1 MTKHNDRDTKNGSQR
16 GSSCSRRRRSSRGA
30 ATSWR
35 GGGRSCRGF
44 GSTRSIDSRPTRGA
58 PRWQTSSEGARSSSS
73 TTSCSGPTTRRGV
86 RPARRSRT
94 GSTASPSTWPTT
106 TSRFRR
112 CRGRRSRS
120 CRRTSGGW
128 GGRFPGRPRS
138 AATSTPTSTSAFT
151 EEQQREG
158 GIEYNYRR
166 EAARWTAD
174 ARRRTA
180 VAEFAAMTGTDA
192 ATYTRERP
200 GMSAFV
206 LEDGVVY
213 HTYSTYARGLDG
225 LWGMYQWL
233 DRAPKGRN
241 ETGVWWRR
249 HDEYGDALRVP
260 MPAAGRCRW
269 RGCGC
274 PDRRGP
280 APRRRSSAC
289 GS

>member
-1 MTKHNDRDTKNGSQR
+1 MT
-16 GSSCSRRRRSSRGA
+16 
-30 ATSWR
+30 
-35 GGGRSCRGF
+35 
-44 GSTRSIDSRPTRGA
+44 GA
-58 PRWQTSSEGARSSSS
+58 PRSQTSSEGARSSSS

-94 GSTASPSTWPTT
+94 GSAAPSSTWRTT

-120 CRRTSGGW
+120 ARRTSGGW

-138 AATSTPTSTSAFT
+138 AATSTSNVSFT

-158 GIEYNYRR
+158 VIEYNYRR
-166 EAARWTAD
+166 GSHAMAATSVPEP
-174 ARRRTA
+174 
-180 VAEFAAMTGTDA
+180 VAQNAAMTGTDV

-233 DRAPKGRN
+233 DK
-241 ETGVWWRR
+241 
-249 HDEYGDALRVP
+249 L
-260 MPAAGRCRW
+260 AA
-269 RGCGC
+269 
-274 PDRRGP
+274 
-280 APRRRSSAC
+280 
-289 GS
+289 